1 MRGQVFSTLFKLFT
15 HWIGTFWLTIMARA
29 KKLGLW
35 RVLRLKVQRGCGVAV
50 ENWVAKDIDALTEF
64 RRDLHRNPE
73 LLYDVHRTASNVAAR
88 LRSYGCD
95 EVVEGIGRTGVVGV
109 IHGQSNKSGRTIGM
123 RADMDALPIEEATG
137 AEWASVIAG
146 KMHACGHDG
155 HTTMLLGAAKQL
167 AQSRAF
173 DGRVLLIFQPA
184 EEGGAGAQAM
194 IEDGMF
200 ERWPCDEI
208 YGMHNRPN
216 LPVGEF
222 TINEGPI
229 MASVDEVRI
238 RVTGRGGHAAMPHQ
252 TIDPLPIAAALIQAV
267 QGLAARNLNPMDNA
281 VISLCTIHAGD
292 AFNVIP
298 QEVEIT
304 GTVRTLR
311 EEVRSHIEKQ
321 LLQLVKSVAAAQGA
335 EGHLE
340 YIRMYPVT
348 VNHPDGTERAAKA
361 AQEVAGLDKVA
372 LDMPAS
378 MGGEDFSFML
388 NVVPGAMIN
397 VGNGLSAGL
406 HHPEYDFNDDVIA
419 WGCSYWTTLV
429 RQRLPLT

>member
-1 MRGQVFSTLFKLFT
+1 M
-15 HWIGTFWLTIMARA
+15 
-29 KKLGLW
+29 
-35 RVLRLKVQRGCGVAV
+35 AV
-50 ENWVAKDIDALTEF
+50 ENWVAKDIEALTEF

-73 LLYDVHRTASNVAAR
+73 LLYDVHRTAANVAER

-109 IHGQSNKSGRTIGM
+109 IVGQSNTSGRTIGM

-137 AEWASVIAG
+137 AEWASAVAG

-167 AQSRAF
+167 AESRAF
-173 DGRVLLIFQPA
+173 DGRVLVIFQPA
-184 EEGGAGAQAM
+184 EEGGAGAQEM

-200 ERWPCDEI
+200 DRWPCDEV

-222 TINEGPI
+222 TINDGAI

-238 RVTGRGGHAAMPHQ
+238 RIVGQGGHAALPHN
-252 TIDPLPIAAALIQAV
+252 TIDPLPIAAALIQGV
-267 QGLAARNLNPMDNA
+267 QGVMSRQIDPMDNA

-311 EEVRSHIEKQ
+311 EEVRTGIEEK
-321 LLQLVKSVAAAQGA
+321 LRKLVENTCTAQGA

-348 VNHPDGTERAAKA
+348 VNDPVGTTRAASA
-361 AQEVAGLDKVA
+361 AQEVAGMDRVS
-372 LDMPAS
+372 LDMPTS

-388 NVVPGAMIN
+388 NVVQGAMIN
-397 VGNGLSAGL
+397 IGNGPSAGL
-406 HHPEYDFNDDVIA
+406 HHPAYDFNDDVIA